1 MSNLNGLNINSN
13 IELDDYISAHIDA
26 EEPLLKSLYRETFLK
41 TVNPR
46 MASGHIQGTFLKTL
60 VRMIHPENILEL
72 GTFTAYA
79 TLSMA
84 AGLEECGHIHTI
96 EINDEL
102 EPFIQKY
109 LDRSELKD
117 RITLHIGNA
126 KELVPEMGMTFDMI
140 FIDAEKREYPDYYR
154 LVFDYLKPGGY
165 IIADNTLWDM
175 HVIDPAY
182 NNDAQTVAIKE
193 FNDIVAA
200 DPRVEVSIVPI
211 RDGMTIIRKKS

>member
-1 MSNLNGLNINSN
+1 MSNLNGLDINSN

-46 MASGHIQGTFLKTL
+46 MASGHIQGTFLKTI

-84 AGLEECGHIHTI
+84 AGLERNGHIHTI

-102 EPFIQKY
+102 EPLINRY
-109 LDRSELKD
+109 IGRSEHKE
-117 RITLHIGNA
+117 RITLHIGSA
-126 KELVPEMGMTFDMI
+126 KDIVPQIGIMFDMI
-140 FIDAEKREYPDYYR
+140 FIDAEKREYPDYYN

-182 NNDAQTVAIKE
+182 SNDAQTAAIRK
-193 FNDIVAA
+193 FNDIVAL
-200 DPRVEVSIVPI
+200 DSRVEVSIVPI
-211 RDGMTIIRKKS
+211 RDGMTIIRKKA